1 MGGIGCGAIGRGYR
15 GEFVRSSLIPGMY
28 AYDKQPTDQF
38 ILTVRNQD
46 KVLYQQVL
54 SPHNN
59 PSSVPSGLRSWS
71 WGFPAENAHYIG
83 LYPRSWTIYELPQF
97 KLILICQQISPVI
110 PHNYKTTCLPS
121 CVFVWRV
128 LNLGAVPLSVSIS
141 FSWYG
146 PDHVPRNTTNYSS
159 LVSQPSSTRR
169 QSDSAS
175 EGVDGVVV
183 SEESLQSTNGTYSEC
198 LSSYLCRSSS
208 FSSKSSSTYGC
219 LLDRMIGNEL
229 PCCFGIAAKN
239 TDQVTVSRCPG
250 FLFERHFSLN
260 LAVSPSTNTGVSDSQ
275 SAADMRSY
283 QSAPS
288 ARMIWD
294 ELQSPSGLKD
304 TDTANYFVPNTP
316 SLRRRN
322 PKLAMIVNA
331 ACTVPAAHPNVGNSS
346 APGQAQM
353 EFAVV
358 WHSPVVRFRGNGV
371 VYTRLVG
378 GSSSTPPLQTLLFHA
393 RPGFL
398 PDRFIGLQCGNV
410 LQALMRENPVE
421 HPKTVYD
428 LHCTNEGCTLYV
440 YLEKSYREASNLC
453 KKLTGNLRF
462 LSMNETIYYDTWV
475 GIQGIKAIDTELD
488 MAWMTDMMELP
499 DIEYWHTMEPNRHP
513 MDQCAP
519 GMEGARRLLEHALT
533 NWPRWVSKIER
544 WQSPILENSS
554 LPDWYKSALFNELYY
569 LTDGGTLWL
578 DPVQVGAVHSN
589 ETDIIPIDFVRI
601 DKGKSQ
607 LDPHELTG
615 RAGAKNESSI
625 DWKWECWRSRAQLAR
640 EIGLFAYLE
649 GHEYRMFNT
658 VDVHYYSSWALIKLW
673 PKLQLAFN
681 YDCADLTI
689 EEDQTETY
697 FIHRG
702 LYGIRNVESSVP
714 HDFGDPENEP
724 WRDVNAYVM
733 FPTDNWKDLNPKFIL
748 QAWRDWRLTQDDHYL
763 LYMLP
768 IIYRVI
774 RICLKAWD
782 LDGDGIIENSGFPDQ
797 TFDTWTACGISAYTG
812 GLWIACLYGAH
823 DMLEY
828 ALSANSPFGAWLHR
842 SHDETG
848 TPWTQVK
855 KELLSV
861 LTGAK
866 LAYNRALW
874 TGSYYAYQ
882 NTRSGNHDSIM
893 AAQLCGH
900 WFLRATGAPAD
911 AILPSN
917 QVLIALK
924 TIQNVNWQSIKKGVA
939 GAVNGALP
947 GSKQDLSNVQAEEFW
962 VGVNYAIASTMVME
976 GMTEEGLSLAG
987 ACYNT
992 VYNRFGLQFQ
1002 TPEAYLL
1009 DGRFRCPGYMRPLA
1023 IWSIQQALELTNQ
1036 HHPSTVISNPVTDAD
1051 ADDDDRL
1058 PNPSQR
1064 H

>member
-54 SPHNN
+54 SPHNS

-128 LNLGAVPLSVSIS
+128 LNLGELSLSVSVS

-146 PDHVPRNTTNYSS
+146 PDHVPRNTTNSS
-159 LVSQPSSTRR
+159 LVSQSSSTRR

-175 EGVDGVVV
+175 EYVDGIAA
-183 SEESLQSTNGTYSEC
+183 SEESLQATNGTDSEC
-198 LSSYLCRSSS
+198 LTSYLCRSAS
-208 FSSKSSSTYGC
+208 FKSDSSSTYGC

-239 TDQVTVSRCPG
+239 NDQVTVSRCPG
-250 FLFERHFSLN
+250 FLFERHLSLN
-260 LAVSPSTNTGVSDSQ
+260 LIVQTSINTGVSDSLHTT
-275 SAADMRSY
+275 DVRSY

-304 TDTANYFVPNTP
+304 TNTANYFIPNTP

-322 PKLAMIVNA
+322 PKLAMIISA
-331 ACTVPAAHPNVGNSS
+331 ACTVPAAHPNTGNSS

-353 EFAVV
+353 EFAIV

-371 VYTRLVG
+371 VYTR
-378 GSSSTPPLQTLLFHA
+378 SISMLFLC
-393 RPGFL
+393 FL
-398 PDRFIGLQCGNV
+398 IDV
-410 LQALMRENPVE
+410 
-421 HPKTVYD
+421 
-428 LHCTNEGCTLYV
+428 YV
-440 YLEKSYREASNLC
+440 Y
-453 KKLTGNLRF
+453 
-462 LSMNETIYYDTWV
+462 
-475 GIQGIKAIDTELD
+475 
-488 MAWMTDMMELP
+488 AW
-499 DIEYWHTMEPNRHP
+499 
-513 MDQCAP
+513 A
-519 GMEGARRLLEHALT
+519 
-533 NWPRWVSKIER
+533 
-544 WQSPILENSS
+544 
-554 LPDWYKSALFNELYY
+554 
-569 LTDGGTLWL
+569 
-578 DPVQVGAVHSN
+578 
-589 ETDIIPIDFVRI
+589 
-601 DKGKSQ
+601 
-607 LDPHELTG
+607 
-615 RAGAKNESSI
+615 
-625 DWKWECWRSRAQLAR
+625 
-640 EIGLFAYLE
+640 

-748 QAWRDWRLTQDDHYL
+748 QAWRDWRLTRDDHYL

-768 IIYRVI
+768 IVNRVI

-812 GLWIACLYGAH
+812 GLWIACLYAAH

-828 ALSANSPFGAWLHR
+828 ALSANSPFGAWLHQ
-842 SHDETG
+842 SHDDTG

-911 AILPSN
+911 AILPNN

-924 TIQNVNWQSIKKGVA
+924 TIQDVNWQSIKKGVA

-1036 HHPSTVISNPVTDAD
+1036 HHPSPVILNPVVDE
-1051 ADDDDRL
+1051 DDDDRL

>member
-1 MGGIGCGAIGRGYR
+1 MAIHQDQNIIEYLEKSGLISKYGWKARFDHQPEVQCKPFGLPRLSQIKSFIPMSFRYTFKFYLRKRLVERRLPFLDPTQHVPWRPIYGVPMGGIGCGAIGRGYR

-38 ILTVRNQD
+38 ILTVRNQN
-46 KVLYQQVL
+46 KVLHQQVL

-71 WGFPAENAHYIG
+71 WGFPVENAHYVG

-97 KLILICQQISPVI
+97 KLVLICQQISPVI

-121 CVFVWRV
+121 CVFVWRL
-128 LNLGAVPLSVSIS
+128 LNLGAVPLNVSIS

-146 PDHVPRNTTNYSS
+146 PDHIPRNNTNSS
-159 LVSQPSSTRR
+159 SSSVSQPSSTRQ
-169 QSDSAS
+169 QSDPAS
-175 EGVDGVVV
+175 ECVDHIVV
-183 SEESLQSTNGTYSEC
+183 SEESLQSANGTASEC
-198 LSSYLCRSSS
+198 LSSYHCHSCS
-208 FSSKSSSTYGC
+208 FSSDLSNTYGC
-219 LLDRMIGNEL
+219 LSDRMIGNEL

-250 FLFERHFSLN
+250 FLFERHLSLN
-260 LAVSPSTNTGVSDSQ
+260 LGVPAFVNTGVSDSL

-288 ARMIWD
+288 ARMVWN

-304 TDTANYFVPNTP
+304 TGTANYFIPNTP
-316 SLRRRN
+316 SVRRRN
-322 PKLAMIVNA
+322 PKLAMIVSA
-331 ACTVPAAHPNVGNSS
+331 ACTVPAAHPNAGNSS
-346 APGQAQM
+346 APGQAQI

-371 VYTRLVG
+371 VYTRRY
-378 GSSSTPPLQTLLFHA
+378 A
-393 RPGFL
+393 RWFP
-398 PDRFIGLQCGNV
+398 Q
-410 LQALMRENPVE
+410 
-421 HPKTVYD
+421 
-428 LHCTNEGCTLYV
+428 
-440 YLEKSYREASNLC
+440 
-453 KKLTGNLRF
+453 
-462 LSMNETIYYDTWV
+462 
-475 GIQGIKAIDTELD
+475 
-488 MAWMTDMMELP
+488 
-499 DIEYWHTMEPNRHP
+499 
-513 MDQCAP
+513 P
-519 GMEGARRLLEHALT
+519 GMEGAKRLLEHALT
-533 NWPRWVSKIER
+533 NWPRWVSKIEQ
-544 WQSPILENSS
+544 WQSPILENRQVIITRFHSHNDAFVSSS

-578 DPVQVGAVHSN
+578 DPVQVGAVHSDG
-589 ETDIIPIDFVRI
+589 TDIIPIDFVRI
-601 DKGKSQ
+601 DKGKSKI
-607 LDPHELTG
+607 DPHELTG
-615 RAGAKNESSI
+615 RAGAKSKSAV

-812 GLWIACLYGAH
+812 GVWIACLYAAH

-828 ALSANSPFGAWLHR
+828 ALSANSPFGAWLHQ

-882 NTRSGNHDSIM
+882 NTRSGNHNSIM

-911 AILPSN
+911 AILPSS

-924 TIQNVNWQSIKKGVA
+924 TIQDVNWQSIKKGVA

-962 VGVNYAIASTMVME
+962 VGINYAIASTMIME

-1036 HHPSTVISNPVTDAD
+1036 HHTSAVISNPVTDE
-1051 ADDDDRL
+1051 DDDDHL

-1064 H
+1064 R